1 MRYQE
6 ENNYPKAFAWS
17 TGLMALFILISY
29 LIVFGMQAPPEEQGM
44 GGILVNYGTAPEGM
58 GDDFTS
64 IEEPSVAPN
73 ANNVS
78 PDKVLENPQQTS
90 DPTSETSDKTVVT
103 QNTEDAPAVTTSKKN
118 TTASPSTS
126 PVTKDSKP
134 AINENALYKGK
145 KNNGTGQGDGTG
157 STPGNQGDPDGSTLA
172 PNYGE
177 GGSGFGNARLANRT
191 SVIKPKVEDSGQAT
205 GRIVIDIIVG
215 KDGEVKSARIG
226 RGTTIADYKLQQK
239 CREAVLGA
247 RFNRS
252 ETAPESQPGSFV
264 FSFKVD

>member
-1 MRYQE
+1 
-6 ENNYPKAFAWS
+6 
-17 TGLMALFILISY
+17 MAVIILVSY
-29 LIVFGMQAPPEEQGM
+29 LIVFGMQAPPEELGT

-73 ANNVS
+73 ANNTA
-78 PDKVLENPQQTS
+78 PDRVIPNTEAETNPS
-90 DPTSETSDKTVVT
+90 SETSDKAVVT
-103 QNTEDAPAVTTSKKN
+103 QDLEDAPAITTSKKS
-118 TTASPSTS
+118 TTATPSTS
-126 PVTKDSKP
+126 PVKDSKP

-145 KNNGTGQGDGTG
+145 KNTGTGEGDGTG

-205 GRIVIDIIVG
+205 GRIVIDIRVDKNGDVIYARVG
-215 KDGEVKSARIG
+215 K
-226 RGTTIADYKLQQK
+226 GTTIADYQLQQK
-239 CREAVLGA
+239 CIRAVIGA

-252 ETAPESQPGSFV
+252 ESAPDIQSGQFV

>member
-6 ENNYPKAFAWS
+6 ENNYPKAIAFS
-17 TGLMALFILISY
+17 TGLMVVLLAICYF
-29 LIVFGMQAPPEEQGM
+29 IVFGVNTPPPELGT
-44 GGILVNYGTAPEGM
+44 GGIIVNYGTAPEGM

-73 ANNVS
+73 ANNTA
-78 PDKVLENPQQTS
+78 PDKVVPNTEAESNPS
-90 DPTSETSDKTVVT
+90 SETSDKAVVT
-103 QNTEDAPAVTTSKKN
+103 QDVDDAPAITTSKKS
-118 TTASPSTS
+118 TTSAPSTS
-126 PVTKDSKP
+126 PSKESKP
-134 AINENALYKGK
+134 TVNENALYKGK

-191 SVIKPKVEDSGQAT
+191 SVIKPKVEDNGQAT
-205 GRIVIDIIVG
+205 GRIVIDIMVDKNGDVVSAKIG
-215 KDGEVKSARIG
+215 K
-226 RGTTIADYKLQQK
+226 GTTIPDYNLQQK
-239 CREAVLGA
+239 CKNAVLGA

-252 ETAPESQPGSFV
+252 ETAPDIQQGSFV
-264 FSFKVD
+264 FNFKVD